1 VEGGLSSRKAQEDN
15 VNRAANYGMP
25 VLLVN
30 VPSRY
35 AHTPTSMI
43 HYDDYIHTVQLMT
56 EVVKRLDRKTVDEI
70 RSF

>member
-1 VEGGLSSRKAQEDN
+1 
-15 VNRAANYGMP
+15 MP

-43 HYDDYIHTVQLMT
+43 HYDDYVHTVRLMT

-70 RSF
+70 RKF